1 MIKPKSAGD
10 KPGWLRL
17 AWQFLRRPRLD
28 PISMIGDNKSIM
40 AFNLIWMFDKV
51 CKLRELTTYP
61 VPFALSELKDS
72 MLSQDGDMHTDW
84 HIAASQSCIEQLQ
97 MLGRIM
103 A

>member
-1 MIKPKSAGD
+1 MLSMAPCHHPSISHAHLFFTCYSGIFESAGD

-51 CKLRELTTYP
+51 FK
-61 VPFALSELKDS
+61 
-72 MLSQDGDMHTDW
+72 
-84 HIAASQSCIEQLQ
+84 
-97 MLGRIM
+97 
-103 A
+103 